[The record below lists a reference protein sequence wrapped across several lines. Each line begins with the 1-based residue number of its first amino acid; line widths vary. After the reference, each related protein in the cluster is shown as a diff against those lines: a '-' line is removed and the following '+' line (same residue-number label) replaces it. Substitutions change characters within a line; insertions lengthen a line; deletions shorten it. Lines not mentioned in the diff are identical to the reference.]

1 MLEYQKQDSQQDEIL
16 HMRQQHAVR
25 LHDTFPFN
33 NWPNLDLK
41 TDSDFV
47 MYLKSYKIDKDIVAL
62 NPKLHTRL
70 KIGKDGTLPGY
81 ETKEWDF
88 TSKIAV
94 YIMHEKN
101 QKRRVKLKK
110 LHLQEQ
116 VAMTEFRKICHIDL

>member
-1 MLEYQKQDSQQDEIL
+1 
-16 HMRQQHAVR
+16 
-25 LHDTFPFN
+25 
-33 NWPNLDLK
+33 
-41 TDSDFV
+41 

-81 ETKEWDF
+81 ETTEWDF